1 MTVAHLQPRDEADLA
16 ELIAGRNAP
25 VAIRGGGTRGGGTG
39 EGGTGEGGTGDGGTG
54 AEVLE
59 TGALSGVRLHEPGA
73 LTLVAGAGTPLAE
86 VEAVL
91 AAAGQRLA
99 FEPPDL
105 GPLQGRS
112 GASTIGGVVAT
123 NASGPRRVQAG
134 ACRDALIG
142 ARFVD
147 GTGAVVKSG
156 GRVMKNVTG
165 LDLAR
170 LMAGA
175 RGRLGVLT
183 EVAFKVL
190 PAPERVETLAVTAA
204 DAGAAVAAMAA
215 ALGTPCE
222 VTGAAWRPGGP
233 VWLRLEGLEV
243 QIAHRIALLRSVLGG
258 EVWAGPDPWAGVR
271 DVAAFAGRPGD
282 VWRLAL
288 KPSAAPAV
296 LARAGAEDAV
306 VDCAGGVVWLLM
318 APGTDLRARLGPIEG
333 HARRLRGDPSDGI
346 AMAPPEAPAL
356 GALTAGLRARFDP
369 RGLFNPAEG

>member
-1 MTVAHLQPRDEADLA
+1 MTVGHLHPRDEADLA

-25 VAIRGGGTRGGGTG
+25 VAIRGGGTRGGGSA
-39 EGGTGEGGTGDGGTG
+39 GGGSGG
-54 AEVLE
+54 EVLA
-59 TGALSGVRLHEPGA
+59 TSALSGVRLHEPGA

-105 GPLQGRS
+105 GPLLGRP
-112 GASTIGGVVAT
+112 GVSTIGGVVAT

-190 PAPERVETLAVTAA
+190 PAPERVVTLAVTAA

-233 VWLRLEGLEV
+233 VWLRIEGLEV
-243 QIAHRIALLRSVLGG
+243 QVRHRAALLGRLLGAFPAEEKAG
-258 EVWAGPDPWAGVR
+258 GADLWARIR
-271 DVAAFAGRPGD
+271 DGSDFVGRPGD

-296 LARAGAEDAV
+296 LARAGAEDAI

>member
-1 MTVAHLQPRDEADLA
+1 MTAAHLCPRDEADLA

-25 VAIRGGGTRGGGTG
+25 VAIRGGGTRGGGV
-39 EGGTGEGGTGDGGTG
+39 G

-59 TGALSGVRLHEPGA
+59 TGALAGVRLHEPGA

-105 GPLQGRS
+105 GPLLGLR
-112 GASTIGGVVAT
+112 GASTIGGVVAS

-190 PAPERVETLAVTAA
+190 PVPEQVLTLRVEAA
-204 DAGAAVAAMAA
+204 DAGAAVAAMAR

-243 QIAHRIALLRSVLGG
+243 QLRHRAALLGRLLGAAPAEEKAG
-258 EVWAGPDPWAGVR
+258 GADLWARIR
-271 DVAAFAGRPGD
+271 DGADFAGRPGD

-288 KPSAAPAV
+288 KPSAAPGV
-296 LARAGAEDAV
+296 LARAGAEDALL
-306 VDCAGGVVWLLM
+306 DCGGGVMWLLM
-318 APGTDLRARLGPIEG
+318 APGTDLRARLGPFEG
-333 HARRLRGDPSDGI
+333 HARRLRGGGADGI
-346 AMAPPEAPAL
+346 ADAPPEAPAL
-356 GALTAGLRARFDP
+356 AALTAGLRARFDP
-369 RGLFNPAEG
+369 RGLFNPAGG

>member
-1 MTVAHLQPRDEADLA
+1 MRPTSEA
-16 ELIAGRNAP
+16 ELSEIIAGRNAP
-25 VAIRGGGTRGGGTG
+25 LWLAGGGTRIAPPP
-39 EGGTGEGGTGDGGTG
+39 G
-54 AEVLE
+54 AEVLDT
-59 TGALSGVRLHEPGA
+59 TGLAGIQLYEPGS
-73 LTLVAGAGTPLAE
+73 LTLVAGAGTPIAE

-91 AAAGQRLA
+91 ASAGQRLA

-105 GPLQGRS
+105 GPLLGLR
-112 GASTIGGVVAT
+112 GASTIGGVVAS

-190 PAPERVETLAVTAA
+190 PVPEQVLTLRVEAA
-204 DAGAAVAAMAA
+204 DAGAAVAAMAR

-233 VWLRLEGLEV
+233 VWLRLEGLEG
-243 QIAHRIALLRSVLGG
+243 QLRHRAALLGRLLGAAPAEEKAG
-258 EVWAGPDPWAGVR
+258 GADLWARIR
-271 DVAAFAGRPGD
+271 DGADFAGRPGD

-288 KPSAAPAV
+288 KPSAAPGV
-296 LARAGAEDAV
+296 LARAGAEDALI
-306 VDCAGGVVWLLM
+306 DCGGGLMWLLM
-318 APGTDLRARLGPIEG
+318 APGTDLRARLGPFEG
-333 HARRLRGDPSDGI
+333 HARRLRGGGAGGI
-346 AMAPPEAPAL
+346 ADAPPEAPAL
-356 GALTAGLRARFDP
+356 AALTAGLRARFDP
-369 RGLFNPAEG
+369 RGLFNPAGG